1 MLQRFALLLLLF
13 VVMGVSAM
21 LAAGHFGVT
30 LPWDIAVRRPVEPA
44 PSAASN
50 SREPQATGP
59 EQTARAKDEPRGS
72 KGTDDELVGE
82 TADAL
87 RGAAPA
93 DTPSTGNVALDIS
106 RISPDGLSVFAGRA
120 APDSYVTV
128 KENGQP
134 AGTVKA
140 DSNGEWTLSTEH
152 KFAGADPKITFE
164 AAAAPPAA
172 PPPPTVTAETKP
184 TPPATSKATSD
195 AATVAGDVMRK
206 FENLVAEAR
215 EQARKEEDQQ
225 RKAPD
230 EKTEARPAT
239 PSTETVTAA
248 ASPPPVT
255 QPAPDAVPVAEPTP
269 ETDRHA
275 GAASPTA
282 SAPASAPPAASAST
296 TAPASTPPAASPD
309 RETAVATTEPAQPK
323 AGPAAI
329 PVPIMFVYNE
339 ATLTPEGRHAADLLL
354 EYLNLKHLYT
364 VELTGHA
371 DERGTT
377 VYNFDLSR
385 DRLDTVSRI
394 LKEGGYKGELTLTPK
409 GETEPY
415 MGVDRSKYH
424 GEALF
429 QLDRRVELHVH

>member
-50 SREPQATGP
+50 NREPQATGT
-59 EQTARAKDEPRGS
+59 EQTARAKDEG
-72 KGTDDELVGE
+72 KGADDKLVGE

-184 TPPATSKATSD
+184 TPPATSKPTSD

-255 QPAPDAVPVAEPTP
+255 QPAPESVPVAEPKP
-269 ETDRHA
+269 ETDMHA

-296 TAPASTPPAASPD
+296 TAPASTSPATPD
-309 RETAVATTEPAQPK
+309 RETAVATTEPQSK

-354 EYLNLKHLYT
+354 EYLNLKHLNT
-364 VELTGHA
+364 IELTGHA